1 MMIFSR
7 GNLQLASEDSWHF
20 ACKSMINNQ
29 KDKDSTSRRQFC
41 WSSDQPRSLPSLET
55 GCTFALFFSQSI
67 FLPVLI
73 LISQQSASNWILF
86 HPSELQTQ
94 VKKSSF
100 SWQLFVSLET
110 IFTLNWFNAIS
121 FNIIIIFTLTIIII
135 FILTIIIMA
144 ITKSS
149 FDPQSAT
156 TPDSV
161 LPAEVETSDFKQD
174 MDLFCSQ
181 HRSDD
186 GICFF

>member
-20 ACKSMINNQ
+20 ACKSMIYNQ

-73 LISQQSASNWILF
+73 SQQSASNWILF

-100 SWQLFVSLET
+100 SWQLFASCKRYLTEPVSEM
-110 IFTLNWFNAIS
+110 WCEK
-121 FNIIIIFTLTIIII
+121 FNIISNNVNININYQEFLWR
-135 FILTIIIMA
+135 A
-144 ITKSS
+144 VCH
-149 FDPQSAT
+149 
-156 TPDSV
+156 DSR
-161 LPAEVETSDFKQD
+161 LGFSWKGF
-174 MDLFCSQ
+174 LFHSL
-181 HRSDD
+181 SNINV
-186 GICFF
+186 ICFLSQ